1 MGWLKWIFWPNPVFL
16 VIEWNAS
23 DFCLFLM
30 AVAKIVFLCSEV
42 TAVSTY
48 FIKPIYERLGF
59 SDGSDGKKNPP
70 AMRESW
76 VWSLGWGRV
85 PGGGHGNPLQYSCLE
100 KAHGQRSLADCSPR
114 GRKESDMTERQSTA
128 HEWLLCKAYK
138 HIMYRLVSKSSH
150 CLYLR

>member
-59 SDGSDGKKNPP
+59 SGSDGKKIHLQWERPGFDP
-70 AMRESW
+70 W
-76 VWSLGWGRV
+76 VGEDSLEEGMATHSSILAWRKPMDRGAWWTAV
-85 PGGGHGNPLQYSCLE
+85 HGVAKSQTWLSD
-100 KAHGQRSLADCSPR
+100 KAQHMNGCGARH
-114 GRKESDMTERQSTA
+114 TN
-128 HEWLLCKAYK
+128 
-138 HIMYRLVSKSSH
+138 I
-150 CLYLR
+150 

>member
-1 MGWLKWIFWPNPVFL
+1 
-16 VIEWNAS
+16 
-23 DFCLFLM
+23 M

-76 VWSLGWGRV
+76 V
-85 PGGGHGNPLQYSCLE
+85 
-100 KAHGQRSLADCSPR
+100 
-114 GRKESDMTERQSTA
+114 
-128 HEWLLCKAYK
+128 
-138 HIMYRLVSKSSH
+138 
-150 CLYLR
+150 